1 MGAGTD
7 KTLHDRSQTPES
19 AARRKRTGAPSEH
32 FFLFLSLTKKR
43 CKDDGMQKTVFT
55 SNPKFK
61 TVQVQ
66 FIIFSVEQ
74 QPQHAAVAGE
84 HQNTIL
90 MTSSQIRSGR
100 LTLPSSLI
108 SHRSP

>member
-1 MGAGTD
+1 ME
-7 KTLHDRSQTPES
+7 LVLDRDEMEESHSLRQKLEPSQV
-19 AARRKRTGAPSEH
+19 H
-32 FFLFLSLTKKR
+32 
-43 CKDDGMQKTVFT
+43 CIFT

-90 MTSSQIRSGR
+90 TTSSQIRSGR

>member
-43 CKDDGMQKTVFT
+43 CKDDGMQKTVCSGPERVPT
-55 SNPKFK
+55 SAEGYG
-61 TVQVQ
+61 
-66 FIIFSVEQ
+66 S
-74 QPQHAAVAGE
+74 
-84 HQNTIL
+84 
-90 MTSSQIRSGR
+90 
-100 LTLPSSLI
+100 LPSHLGPAQAPWRRGVTAVQPLNLRCS
-108 SHRSP
+108 